1 MSERSEKQ
9 LSRAERV
16 VNTPQISRPALFDW
30 IEDKFRGKDARP
42 NFFYLRQAF
51 GRSGSQYLPDI
62 IYEKEFKPN
71 SKEPE
76 RAEMVTIANKI
87 FAVAQ
92 DHCRELGRPALYVVH
107 AISHEKGA
115 APYGGHLMRLR
126 PIAMNGDDLLGG
138 GGGGG
143 AGGDAGDDEVQSDAV
158 NRQRL
163 LDQSLEHQRSND
175 EHARFMQDGF
185 QKSTSSVIALQQEII
200 RELRLEN
207 QTLKSQ
213 QLDWW
218 KAIQAAEDKS
228 LEREMQ
234 RTNNKI
240 KAELLERGA
249 GLVMQMIPVVAK
261 SLDRNKNGGALP
273 ANGHTIEESAE
284 SISIRQFVA
293 GLSEAQRTAVLGSFE
308 EGTNKYIPGLFS
320 AQQVKIFADVA
331 ELKLPASAL
340 EALLPNGAYAITM
353 EQIAAVQN
361 VVPMEQLMPLYAMIS
376 KSAHDKEEDQ
386 Q

>member
-9 LSRAERV
+9 LSRAEKV

-62 IYEKEFKPN
+62 IFEKEFKPN
-71 SKEPE
+71 QKEPE
-76 RAEMVTIANKI
+76 RAEMVAIANKI

-126 PIAMNGDDLLGG
+126 PIAMNGDELLGG
-138 GGGGG
+138 GAGGGG

-163 LDQSLEHQRSND
+163 LDQSLEHQRAND
-175 EHARFMQDGF
+175 EHARFMQDCF
-185 QKSTSSVIALQQEII
+185 QKSMGSILAIQQEMI
-200 RELRLEN
+200 REARQEN

-261 SLDRNKNGGALP
+261 QLDRNKNGGALP
-273 ANGHTIEESAE
+273 ANGSAIEESAE

-293 GLSEAQRTAVLGSFE
+293 GLSDEQRAAILGTFDEA
-308 EGTNKYIPGLFS
+308 GTYTPGLFS

-331 ELKLPASAL
+331 ELKQPAEAL
-340 EALLPNGAYAITM
+340 EALLPNGTFAISM
-353 EQIAAVQN
+353 EQITAAQA

-376 KSAHDKEEDQ
+376 KSSHDKDEQ
-386 Q
+386 

>member
-9 LSRAERV
+9 LSRGERV
-16 VNTPQISRPALFDW
+16 VNTPQITRPALFDW

-51 GRSGSQYLPDI
+51 GRGGSQYLPDI

-71 SKEPE
+71 AKEIE
-76 RAEMVTIANKI
+76 RAEMAEIANKI

-92 DHCRELGRPALYVVH
+92 DHCRELGRPQLYVVH
-107 AISHEKGA
+107 AISLAKGS

-126 PIAMNGDDLLGG
+126 PLAMSGDELI
-138 GGGGG
+138 GGG
-143 AGGDAGDDEVQSDAV
+143 AGGGDGVGGGGEDDIQSDGV

-185 QKSTSSVIALQQEII
+185 QKSTSSVISLQQEII
-200 RELRLEN
+200 RELRLEL

-218 KAIQAAEDKS
+218 KAIQAAEDKT

-273 ANGHTIEESAE
+273 ASSEQTIEESAE
-284 SISIRQFVA
+284 SISIKQFVSMLNEQQRAAILGTFNEA
-293 GLSEAQRTAVLGSFE
+293 GQHA
-308 EGTNKYIPGLFS
+308 PGIFS
-320 AQQVKIFADVA
+320 GPQVKVFADVA
-331 ELKLPASAL
+331 ELKVPPSAL
-340 EALLPNGAYAITM
+340 EMLLPEGAYAITA
-353 EQIAAVQN
+353 EQIALAQG
-361 VVPMEQLMPLYAMIS
+361 VVPMEQLMPLYSMIIES
-376 KSAHDKEEDQ
+376 QRQKDKQ
-386 Q
+386 